1 LEKHVTKEIVD
12 KVRIAFNQLGR
23 KVELKPMYEKLNEE
37 VSYGEIRLSVTLILK
52 NK

>member
-1 LEKHVTKEIVD
+1 M
-12 KVRIAFNQLGR
+12 
-23 KVELKPMYEKLNEE
+23 ELKPIYEKLNEE